1 MMMSQNAAIDIAIG
15 LVLMYLLLSLSCT
28 VINEYIAA
36 RLNLRSKSL
45 EVGLQQ
51 LLDDPALR
59 DAFYEHGLVAG
70 TKNALTK
77 AREMSL
83 AGPAQTAQPAAAAA
97 APPPAAGVQAVQP
110 AAGAQAAQPAAVPA
124 RPTAATQS
132 GQHPAYVST
141 NTFVLGLV
149 GGLCAKQFAPGQ
161 SIPSFADVQ
170 TAIQNLPPSNIKD
183 ALVTSLTVA
192 QGNFDQ
198 FRQHV
203 ATWFDDSMDRLSGA
217 YRRHLKFIS
226 IVVGCVVAVI
236 LNADTFAVGRALWSD
251 AALRAQMV
259 QVAGETLK
267 AKPSTG
273 PTSMQT
279 PNAQPGQPSNVNT
292 AQTESPSLGQ
302 IQEKFN
308 DADKLLRPLPIGW
321 SLMKSETQA
330 TTSGWFWPL
339 KVLGLFV
346 TGLALSFGAPFWFD
360 TLSKFMNVRAAGV
373 KPQRQ
378 T

>member
-1 MMMSQNAAIDIAIG
+1 MSQNAAIDIAIG

-45 EVGLQQ
+45 EVGLRQ

-77 AREMSL
+77 ARDMPL
-83 AGPAQTAQPAAAAA
+83 AGSAQTAQPAAAP
-97 APPPAAGVQAVQP
+97 APPPAV
-110 AAGAQAAQPAAVPA
+110 GAQAAQPSAVPA

-149 GGLCAKQFAPGQ
+149 GGLCAKQLAPGQ

-198 FRQHV
+198 FRRHV

-217 YRRHLKFIS
+217 YRRHLKFVS

-236 LNADTFAVGRALWSD
+236 LNADTFAVGRALWAD

-273 PTSMQT
+273 PTSAQT
-279 PNAQPGQPSNVNT
+279 PNAPPGQPSNGDA
-292 AQTESPSLGQ
+292 AQTPPSLGQ

-321 SLMKSETQA
+321 SLMKSEPQA
-330 TTSGWFWPL
+330 TTSEWFWPL

-373 KPQRQ
+373 KPERQ

>member
-1 MMMSQNAAIDIAIG
+1 
-15 LVLMYLLLSLSCT
+15 
-28 VINEYIAA
+28 
-36 RLNLRSKSL
+36 
-45 EVGLQQ
+45 
-51 LLDDPALR
+51 
-59 DAFYEHGLVAG
+59 
-70 TKNALTK
+70 
-77 AREMSL
+77 
-83 AGPAQTAQPAAAAA
+83 
-97 APPPAAGVQAVQP
+97 
-110 AAGAQAAQPAAVPA
+110 
-124 RPTAATQS
+124 
-132 GQHPAYVST
+132 VST
-141 NTFVLGLV
+141 NTFVLGLI
-149 GGLCAKQFAPGQ
+149 GSLSAKQLAPGQ

-198 FRQHV
+198 FRRHV

-217 YRRHLKFIS
+217 YKRHLKFIS

-251 AALRAQMV
+251 GALRAQMV
-259 QVAGETLK
+259 QVAGDTLK
-267 AKPSTG
+267 ANPSTA
-273 PTSMQT
+273 PTSAQT
-279 PNAQPGQPSNVNT
+279 PT
-292 AQTESPSLGQ
+292 SLAQ
-302 IQEKFN
+302 IQGTFN

-321 SLMKSETQA
+321 SLTKSETPAA
-330 TTSGWFWPL
+330 TSAWFWPL

-373 KPQRQ
+373 KPERQ

>member
-1 MMMSQNAAIDIAIG
+1 MIMSQNAAIDIAIG

-36 RLNLRSKSL
+36 KLNLRSKSL

-70 TKNALTK
+70 TKNALMK
-77 AREMSL
+77 ARDMSL
-83 AGPAQTAQPAAAAA
+83 AGPAPTAQPAAAAA
-97 APPPAAGVQAVQP
+97 SPPAAGAP
-110 AAGAQAAQPAAVPA
+110 AAQPAAVPA
-124 RPTAATQS
+124 RPTAAAQS

-198 FRQHV
+198 FRRHV

-217 YRRHLKFIS
+217 YRRHLKFVS

-236 LNADTFAVGRALWSD
+236 LNADTFAVGRALCSD

-273 PTSMQT
+273 PTSAQT
-279 PNAQPGQPSNVNT
+279 PTAQPGQPANSGA
-292 AQTESPSLGQ
+292 AQTEPSLGQ
-302 IQEKFN
+302 MQEKFN

-321 SLMKSETQA
+321 SLMKSEPQA
-330 TTSGWFWPL
+330 TTSEWFWPL

-373 KPQRQ
+373 KPERQ